1 MGFQGKFRVVF
12 ECKPL
17 EEGRA
22 SVSVVYDDSVS
33 ASWDESGTIKYV
45 EKKEDG
51 AEG

>member
-1 MGFQGKFRVVF
+1 M
-12 ECKPL
+12 
-17 EEGRA
+17 
-22 SVSVVYDDSVS
+22 SVVYDDSVS